1 MKKFLISC
9 LVLIILTMCSCS
21 AQEQPKFSNF
31 SYELENFTLK
41 NVNSD
46 SKYIRIYI
54 LIDNKNNT
62 EYIVMTNTESIIITP
77 RLKND
82 DLTN

>member
-9 LVLIILTMCSCS
+9 LVVIILTMCSCS
-21 AQEQPKFSNF
+21 AQEQLDFPNS
-31 SYELENFTLK
+31 SYELEDFTLK
-41 NVNSD
+41 NVKSG
-46 SKYIRIYI
+46 SRYIRIYI

-62 EYIVMTNTESIIITP
+62 EYIVMTNTESITITP

-82 DLTN
+82 NLIN